1 MWTDY
6 IPKAFYN
13 SHFLLNTLLPS
24 CIFLSHLSNVKWTC
38 FSSSASAI
46 VIINLSHTLPIW
58 WAWRISHLFSLTFPA
73 VLVKLP
79 IFEYFLAT
87 YTNTYV
93 SFLLLFLSYGIK
105 LFVFT
110 LICRSFLYI
119 HYILTA
125 CFSSVL

>member
-24 CIFLSHLSNVKWTC
+24 CIFLSYLSNVKWIC

-46 VIINLSHTLPIW
+46 IIINLSHTLPIW
-58 WAWRISHLFSLTFPA
+58 WAWRISHLLSLTFPA
-73 VLVKLP
+73 VLVKSP

-93 SFLLLFLSYGIK
+93 SLLLLFLSYGIK